1 MSMSELETKAG
12 KKRRKKKR
20 RGDPFPI
27 EKTASGGG
35 KKSKRKGD
43 KFQNVIAKA
52 FSVYLGCSVRSTPG
66 SGGWATVG
74 DFGPR
79 GDLVFGIRRIRWH
92 IECKKQESWDLA
104 DLITGKRSGD
114 TTSTNS
120 LEKWWA
126 QTIKDCP
133 KKKYPM
139 LVFARNLAKAAK
151 GRNIGV
157 PPLLM
162 MRQDDFRDIG
172 TYKKKVQCD
181 QCRDPRLKGIH
192 TCALNNGL
200 NIYSGDQVALWCAA
214 DFIPHLTFSDDTG
227 TRIVCT
233 LADFFRFVKPPK
245 CSPRRKQWKRG
256 IG

>member
-92 IECKKQESWDLA
+92 IECKKQESWDLT
-104 DLITGKRSGD
+104 DLITGKRGGD

-120 LEKWWA
+120 LERWWA

-162 MRQDDFRDIG
+162 MRQDDFRELG
-172 TYKKKVQCD
+172 TVWKKRNK
-181 QCRDPRLKGIH
+181 REIEFS
-192 TCALNNGL
+192 NGL
-200 NIYSGDQVALWCAA
+200 KMLIGGRKIALWCAA